1 MRRDEPNP
9 REAAGD
15 RLLGGM
21 AVERVT
27 RPDGRYLL
35 YYSWPDAEPEAAV
48 PGEREETD
56 GDV

>member
-1 MRRDEPNP
+1 
-9 REAAGD
+9 
-15 RLLGGM
+15 M

-35 YYSWPDAEPEAAV
+35 YYSWPDAEPEAAE